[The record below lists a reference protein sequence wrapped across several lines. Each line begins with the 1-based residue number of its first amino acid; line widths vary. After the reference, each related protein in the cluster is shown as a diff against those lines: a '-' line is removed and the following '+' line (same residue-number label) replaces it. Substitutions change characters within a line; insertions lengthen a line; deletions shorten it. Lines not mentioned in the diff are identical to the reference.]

1 MIAVHFFAPCHRF
14 MEMER
19 QMQMGET
26 VPGLLFDPSLPL
38 PSPAL
43 EFLILHASLEL
54 KLFHNEITKLHPCK
68 QVTIRK
74 RKVNPPILIFGRQV
88 GWMI

>member
-1 MIAVHFFAPCHRF
+1 

-38 PSPAL
+38 PSPARVPHPPRL
-43 EFLILHASLEL
+43 TGIFPAPDLIASLVPQISIDHVLETL
-54 KLFHNEITKLHPCK
+54 TL
-68 QVTIRK
+68 V
-74 RKVNPPILIFGRQV
+74 
-88 GWMI
+88 